1 MIFSKTKREIYYLLS
16 LLLRLYDLEIIHK
29 IYNHKKYLE
38 ENENL
43 AWYLSLG
50 KKYNKL
56 NDNLGINFILFNP
69 YHETYKSLKIY
80 HQRTFHLKILIET
93 FGLRGFSLNE
103 IDNNYSLPSLNQQ
116 IQIVNHFVNKYGIL
130 EIYNK
135 IFQYN
140 CHLTD
145 LIGNRCIRSI
155 ILNQGDYK
163 YKTIALVDNKF
174 IDPIER
180 LPSLI

>member
-56 NDNLGINFILFNP
+56 NDNLSINFILFNP
-69 YHETYKSLKIY
+69 
-80 HQRTFHLKILIET
+80 
-93 FGLRGFSLNE
+93 
-103 IDNNYSLPSLNQQ
+103 
-116 IQIVNHFVNKYGIL
+116 
-130 EIYNK
+130 
-135 IFQYN
+135 
-140 CHLTD
+140 
-145 LIGNRCIRSI
+145 
-155 ILNQGDYK
+155 
-163 YKTIALVDNKF
+163 
-174 IDPIER
+174 
-180 LPSLI
+180 